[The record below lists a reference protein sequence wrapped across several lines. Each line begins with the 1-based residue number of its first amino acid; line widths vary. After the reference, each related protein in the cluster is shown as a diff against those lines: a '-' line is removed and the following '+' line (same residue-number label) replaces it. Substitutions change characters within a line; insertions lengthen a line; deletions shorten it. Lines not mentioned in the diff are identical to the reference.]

1 MSKKMTFSLLTI
13 MGKVKP
19 TSVDTAREM
28 HNQTAGNPGGVAAA
42 KSLGDMSHMA
52 FMPLDA
58 ATNFKGDILFMD
70 IWNDVDGLR
79 KFFSDPQVKA
89 GGDMMFVSKEAVV
102 WNKIESFLNFQFT
115 APSGNNDK
123 IVGIIRGSVKSIAEA
138 EAIHNPAIALNVK
151 AARANGMI
159 SHDFYSRLAAPGSPE
174 ALEVLGVDVWMSAEG
189 MMKHYSSPE
198 FQNSGLYKMF
208 TSKPSSSTWVHPKGE
223 WVEW

>member
-1 MSKKMTFSLLTI
+1 MTFSLLTI

-138 EAIHNPAIALNVK
+138 EAIHNPAIALNVQNP
-151 AARANGMI
+151 AARGLRA
-159 SHDFYSRLAAPGSPE
+159 LPGPWPRS
-174 ALEVLGVDVWMSAEG
+174 W
-189 MMKHYSSPE
+189 
-198 FQNSGLYKMF
+198 
-208 TSKPSSSTWVHPKGE
+208 
-223 WVEW
+223 